1 MTTASIMMLAAFPL
15 PDLDHIVIYVGLL
28 AGMVL
33 ALAAG
38 HWLGRRH
45 QATGNV
51 AVKDWVGIVDGP
63 ILAIFGLLLAFS
75 FYGAM
80 QRFDERRKLI
90 IEESVALASA
100 YRHTDLLAVADRQTI
115 QQLLRD
121 YVETQAQLRTLA
133 VEGGD
138 AGVLYGQSRQAFE
151 KLWDATVAAT
161 SAPESRDARRALL
174 AALDQIDRIS
184 TISSTSPYLHPPFII
199 FVVLFLLSLVSAFL
213 LGYQAS
219 TIARKSWVH
228 LGLFVIFLAVVSYL
242 IVDLEYPRVGA
253 IRIGDMQ
260 EFIRERHRAMEY

>member
-1 MTTASIMMLAAFPL
+1 MMLATFPL
-15 PDLDHIVIYVGLL
+15 PDLDHIFVYVGLM

-33 ALAAG
+33 ALAGG

-45 QATGNV
+45 QVSGNV
-51 AVKDWVGIVDGP
+51 SVKEWVGIVDGP

-100 YRHTDLLAVADRQTI
+100 YRHTDLLSAADRSII
-115 QQLLRD
+115 QKLLRD
-121 YVETQAQLRTLA
+121 YVESQAELRNHT
-133 VEGGD
+133 VEG
-138 AGVLYGQSRQAFE
+138 AHSSSLYGQSRQAFE
-151 KLWDATVAAT
+151 KLWDATIAAT
-161 SAPESRDARRALL
+161 PDPQFPLARNVML
-174 AALDQIDRIS
+174 ASLDQIDRIS

-199 FVVLFLLSLVSAFL
+199 FVVLLLLSLVSAFL

-219 TIARKSWVH
+219 TITRKSWVH

-242 IVDLEYPRVGA
+242 IVDLEYPRIGA

-260 EFIRERHRAMEY
+260 DFIRERHRAMEY

>member
-1 MTTASIMMLAAFPL
+1 MTPAAMMLATLPF
-15 PDLDHIVIYVGLL
+15 PDLDHIFIYIGLL

-45 QATGNV
+45 QVSGNV
-51 AVKDWVGIVDGP
+51 SVKDWVGIVDGP

-100 YRHTDLLAVADRQTI
+100 YRYTDLLPAGDRSAI
-115 QQLLRD
+115 QKLLQD
-121 YVETQAQLRTLA
+121 YVATQAELRNRA
-133 VEGGD
+133 VEGGQS
-138 AGVLYGQSRQAFE
+138 GSLYGQSRQAFE
-151 KLWDATVAAT
+151 KLWDATIAAT
-161 SAPESRDARRALL
+161 SAPESADARRAMLS
-174 AALDQIDRIS
+174 ALGDIDRIS

-199 FVVLFLLSLVSAFL
+199 FVVLLLLSLVSAFL

-219 TIARKSWVH
+219 TFARKSWVH

-260 EFIRERHRAMEY
+260 DFIRERHRTMEY

>member
-1 MTTASIMMLAAFPL
+1 MTPAAMMLATLPL
-15 PDLDHIVIYVGLL
+15 PDLDHIYIYIGLL

-33 ALAAG
+33 ALAVG

-45 QATGNV
+45 QISGNV
-51 AVKDWVGIVDGP
+51 SVKDWVGIVDGP

-100 YRHTDLLAVADRQTI
+100 YRYTDLLSSGDRPAI
-115 QQLLRD
+115 QNLLRD
-121 YVETQAQLRTLA
+121 YVAAQAELRNRA
-133 VEGGD
+133 VE
-138 AGVLYGQSRQAFE
+138 AGHSASLYGQSRQAFE
-151 KLWDATVAAT
+151 KLWDATIAAT
-161 SAPESRDARRALL
+161 SDPNSGDARGAMLSALG
-174 AALDQIDRIS
+174 DIDRIS

-199 FVVLFLLSLVSAFL
+199 FVVLLLLSLVSAFL

-219 TIARKSWVH
+219 TFARKSWVH

-242 IVDLEYPRVGA
+242 IVALEYPRVGA

-260 EFIRERHRAMEY
+260 DFIRERHRAMEY